1 MTLQSEILDGLDIPG
16 WDQSIDAVKR
26 AVGNALHQLDRTAH
40 ITDTN
45 YFNHSFVPD
54 FILRWPR
61 EAGRTREVFLRLDTS
76 VDFLAVDLQY
86 LHDERPVFLGLTALD
101 SQGPFRSETGR
112 DAGLPTASAMLTEP
126 AAVERLAAAVPNAE
140 FGQVVPAAVLKGG
153 RGWIT
158 EDRADGIATAAS
170 SFFSG
175 ARTHEPQQIEAAVPF
190 LAATLDERQTD
201 QLLNF
206 GRIIWEATG
215 GEAALFPVAT
225 PLAGVDDAGLRFLLE
240 EAPSEDAL
248 FWRSIGRLVSLERLL
263 GLGVR
268 TGSRLTALI
277 RANAD
282 RLYARGLL
290 VKAIQPRLDSIG
302 PFWELAGGGVALNGS
317 DFVAYMAPRRD
328 DLTVSP
334 DSASALSFKSFRN
347 RTSDDQVATVTVIA
361 ADGKKVTIESDDIF
375 DPGTDAVLAS
385 VGDLPGATIASVGLI
400 VGGKH
405 LDCDFTNR
413 LAFGHTSA
421 VFDILSL
428 VERALPMLWPLTDPG
443 DVAELRTVRATV
455 ASVSRHPT
463 LFDSLETDE

>member
-26 AVGNALHQLDRTAH
+26 VVGNALHELDRTAH

-76 VDFLAVDLQY
+76 VEFLAVDLQY
-86 LHDERPVFLGLTALD
+86 LHNERPVFLGLTALD
-101 SQGPFRSETGR
+101 SQRPFRSETGL
-112 DAGLPTASAMLTEP
+112 DAGVPTASAMLTEP

-158 EDRADGIATAAS
+158 EDKADGIAIAAS
-170 SFFSG
+170 NFFSG
-175 ARTHEPQQIEAAVPF
+175 ARTHEAQQIEAAVPF
-190 LAATLDERQTD
+190 LAASLDERQTD

-215 GEAALFPVAT
+215 GEAGFFPVAT

-263 GLGVR
+263 G
-268 TGSRLTALI
+268 
-277 RANAD
+277 
-282 RLYARGLL
+282 
-290 VKAIQPRLDSIG
+290 
-302 PFWELAGGGVALNGS
+302 
-317 DFVAYMAPRRD
+317 
-328 DLTVSP
+328 
-334 DSASALSFKSFRN
+334 
-347 RTSDDQVATVTVIA
+347 
-361 ADGKKVTIESDDIF
+361 
-375 DPGTDAVLAS
+375 
-385 VGDLPGATIASVGLI
+385 
-400 VGGKH
+400 
-405 LDCDFTNR
+405 
-413 LAFGHTSA
+413 
-421 VFDILSL
+421 
-428 VERALPMLWPLTDPG
+428 
-443 DVAELRTVRATV
+443 
-455 ASVSRHPT
+455 
-463 LFDSLETDE
+463 